1 MVRVLI
7 ERRVS
12 EGMLENF
19 NLALREMRL
28 QAVHKPGYISGE
40 SLRNAEDPHHFVV
53 LSTWNSLDDW
63 KAWAVSDARRLV
75 MLKIGPML
83 QEAEKI
89 TVLEP
94 V

>member
-7 ERRVS
+7 ERRIS
-12 EGMLENF
+12 EGMVESY

-28 QAVHKPGYISGE
+28 QAVQKEGYISGE
-40 SLRNAEDPHHFVV
+40 TLRNTRNAHHYVV
-53 LSTWNSLDDW
+53 ISTWNSRHDW
-63 KAWAVSDARRLV
+63 QAWADSEARRQV
-75 MLKIGPML
+75 MAKIAPML
-83 QEAEKI
+83 EESEKV